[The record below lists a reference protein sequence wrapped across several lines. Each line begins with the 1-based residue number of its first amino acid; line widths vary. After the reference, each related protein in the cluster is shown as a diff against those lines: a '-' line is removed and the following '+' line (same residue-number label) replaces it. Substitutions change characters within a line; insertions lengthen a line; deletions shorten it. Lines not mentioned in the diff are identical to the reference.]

1 MSEAIGEF
9 SLKHAGSTYAK
20 NKDGELA
27 NYANFSGTADGYGQ
41 VFGTMGSSLPLADAG
56 ATSGTCTWAG
66 QGFLEDG
73 STVGGLGEGTWE
85 KLEGQLKWVIK
96 LEIEISNGDR
106 VRSEG
111 EIDLETLMF
120 TGKNYAVE

>member
-41 VFGTMGSSLPLADAG
+41 VFGTLGSALPCPAPG
-56 ATSGTCTWAG
+56 
-66 QGFLEDG
+66 
-73 STVGGLGEGTWE
+73 
-85 KLEGQLKWVIK
+85 
-96 LEIEISNGDR
+96 
-106 VRSEG
+106 
-111 EIDLETLMF
+111 
-120 TGKNYAVE
+120 